1 MRLWSSTTF
10 GNYVEDILGTK
21 LARALPN
28 NVILL
33 PSDKVKLSLL
43 LVERLSSDIWYCP
56 ECDDAAKLNMNGVRM
71 VEKEDCKHIFA
82 SKILTDM
89 TKEKDLNLNEKDQ
102 VFIVETKPSFV
113 AVVYPKTKRCDSKGA
128 QARPGV
134 IQKTPKMSKHRC
146 RTCKGR
152 EGCYHLVIFNLA
164 KDEDAIYWTH
174 IEHTLHTSCAHLAH
188 VLHTLH
194 TSCAHLGHSL
204 HTSCAHLAHLANT

>member
-1 MRLWSSTTF
+1 MSSQWYEAVTKASTTF

-43 LVERLSSDIWYCP
+43 LIERLSSDIWYCP
-56 ECDDAAKLNMNGVRM
+56 ECDDAAKLNMNGVGK

-82 SKILTDM
+82 GKLLADM
-89 TKEKDLNLNEKDQ
+89 TKEKDLDLSEKDQ

-113 AVVYPKTKRCDSKGA
+113 AVVYPKTNRCDSKGV

-134 IQKTPKMSKHRC
+134 IQKHLKCQNIGVAHA
-146 RTCKGR
+146 R
-152 EGCYHLVIFNLA
+152 EERV
-164 KDEDAIYWTH
+164 AI
-174 IEHTLHTSCAHLAH
+174 I
-188 VLHTLH
+188 
-194 TSCAHLGHSL
+194 
-204 HTSCAHLAHLANT
+204 

>member
-1 MRLWSSTTF
+1 M
-10 GNYVEDILGTK
+10 
-21 LARALPN
+21 PN

-89 TKEKDLNLNEKDQ
+89 TKEKDLDLNEKDQ
-102 VFIVETKPSFV
+102 GFIVETKPSFV

-134 IQKTPKMSKHRC
+134 IQKHQICQNIGVAHAKEERVAIIWSSSISPKMK
-146 RTCKGR
+146 TQK
-152 EGCYHLVIFNLA
+152 
-164 KDEDAIYWTH
+164 
-174 IEHTLHTSCAHLAH
+174 
-188 VLHTLH
+188 
-194 TSCAHLGHSL
+194 
-204 HTSCAHLAHLANT
+204 